1 MAELIFTSA
10 LGILLCVL
18 GAINMTGNVRSLH
31 RYHWHRVTP
40 ENIKPFGKLVGLG
53 TIIIGI
59 AISLFSILM
68 MIFERTQIEL
78 LVITGSIFLAVC
90 VVVGLILIFY
100 AMIKYN
106 KGIF

>member
-1 MAELIFTSA
+1 MAEFIFTFA

-53 TIIIGI
+53 TIIIGFALSI
-59 AISLFSILM
+59 FSILM
-68 MIFERTQIEL
+68 MIFEKTQIDL
-78 LVITGSIFLAVC
+78 LVISGSIFLSVC
-90 VVVGLILIFY
+90 VITGLIMMFY